1 MGAATKATRRP
12 ARSSSI
18 KAPRTPKRPPP
29 SASAAA
35 KRCGAGYGLLLS
47 AEGRIF
53 VPQQAQVG
61 RNPHGPALVAYHE
74 VEHAPGVLTREQDNP
89 EGNEGDDPDGDA
101 VEPEEYAVGDADID
115 PTQENFKEQRASRQ
129 RLRVGHVQGYR
140 PCHNWGLSH

>member
-12 ARSSSI
+12 ARTSSI

-35 KRCGAGYGLLLS
+35 KRWEAGYGLLLS
-47 AEGRIF
+47 AEWRIF
-53 VPQQAQVG
+53 VPEQTQVG
-61 RNPHGPALVAYHE
+61 RNPHLPAVVSYHE
-74 VEHAPGVLTREQDNP
+74 VEQAPWVLPREQDNP
-89 EGNEGDDPDGDA
+89 KGNEGHDADRDA
-101 VEPEEYAVGDADID
+101 VEPEEYAVGNADIE
-115 PTQENFKEQRASRQ
+115 PTQEDFKEQRASRQ